1 MKRFVT
7 IIEDEKEIGESLADF
22 LRDRDY
28 EVKHYLSA
36 EEFFS
41 DRANV
46 APECLYLIDWNLPGI
61 KGIDIIKTIR
71 TRDKLSPIF
80 MLSAYSK
87 NQEVVEGLKAG
98 ADDYLIKPFDF
109 DSLGARVDNAWQK
122 MSQIQDSMMSKGV
135 KLLPEANSIMKD
147 NVTVNLTSREY
158 IIFQRLYKAAD
169 TVTREELISEFD
181 HSEKMTVRNVDVHV
195 FFLRKKIAK
204 LDMVITTVW
213 GKGYKLLTEEQ
224 AS

>member
-1 MKRFVT
+1 MKRIVT

-22 LRDRDY
+22 LSDREY

-41 DRANV
+41 DRSNV
-46 APECLYLIDWNLPGI
+46 SPECIYLIDWNLPGI

-213 GKGYKLLTEEQ
+213 GKGYKLLTEGH
-224 AS
+224 AN

>member
-22 LRDRDY
+22 LRDRQY

-41 DRANV
+41 DRANA

-109 DSLGARVDNAWQK
+109 DSLGVRVDNAWQK

-147 NVTVNLTSREY
+147 NITVNLTSREF

-224 AS
+224 VS